1 MKMQD
6 KVIMNG
12 KRHLKNIKILSE
24 REPSKEELKEM
35 YSYLN
40 YCVVCGKEF
49 TFWDRISFNMIHGFE
64 GNAHRRDC

>member
-1 MKMQD
+1 MKNKEKQAQKQD
-6 KVIMNG
+6 RMN
-12 KRHLKNIKILSE
+12 IF
-24 REPSKEELKEM
+24 
-35 YSYLN
+35 N

>member
-1 MKMQD
+1 
-6 KVIMNG
+6 
-12 KRHLKNIKILSE
+12 
-24 REPSKEELKEM
+24 M